1 MNTYKII
8 LAMSVMF
15 LGLVSGPR
23 ALADHYKPVCSSYI
37 STMLQTTID
46 YCLDRTH
53 PEQPSLPGERV
64 TYFMHGT
71 NGSAATWTSNNYANS
86 LSELRDSGAP
96 LPAMTFV
103 SFSTS
108 AYSFFSDHPGDPHA
122 AWETWFTT
130 EFVPYIE
137 NTYQLCNQKQCRS
150 IMGESMGGFGA
161 LKTILRHSEMFS
173 SVAVNSPA
181 LPAFSVWAPLNQW
194 ISFFSQHTV
203 GPIKGWFLIELVRK
217 IFTNE
222 TSWQANNPV
231 ELSQNLPP
239 AEYPPLYFDMGGKD
253 DYGFNVGYFIFK
265 QVLDQRGIAYTT
277 IFEPNGH
284 HDEWLRHAADSIR
297 FVCAHSADTTLSE
310 N

>member
-1 MNTYKII
+1 MSTYKIMI
-8 LAMSVMF
+8 ALSLLLFGLMSE
-15 LGLVSGPR
+15 PR
-23 ALADHYKPVCSSYI
+23 AIAESYRPVCSSYV
-37 STMLQTTID
+37 STMLQKTID

-53 PEQPSLPGERV
+53 PERPPLPGERV

-86 LSELRDSGAP
+86 LSELRDSGAI

-108 AYSFFSDHPGDPHA
+108 AYSFFSDHPGDSHL

-137 NTYQLCNQKQCRS
+137 NKYQLCNEKQCRS

-161 LKTILRHSEMFS
+161 LKTILRHSEMFTS
-173 SVAVNSPA
+173 IAVNSPA
-181 LPAFSVWAPLNQW
+181 LPAYSVWAPLEQW
-194 ISFFSQHTV
+194 ISFFSKHTV
-203 GPIKGWFLIELVRK
+203 GPIKGAFLIELVRK
-217 IFTNE
+217 IFPDE
-222 TSWQANNPV
+222 TIWEENNPI
-231 ELSQNLPP
+231 ELSQNLPLDQ
-239 AEYPPLYFDMGGKD
+239 YPPIYFDMGGKD
-253 DYGFNVGYFIFK
+253 DYGFNVGYWIFK
-265 QVLDQRGIAYTT
+265 QVLDQRHVPYTT

-284 HDEWLRHAADSIR
+284 HDEWLRHASDSIR
-297 FVCAHSADTTLSE
+297 FVCAHSEDASTSQ